1 MELPL
6 DHFRLIGVSPS
17 ATSEEI
23 LRAFQLRLDKTPDQ
37 GFTNEVLTQRSE
49 LLRLTAD
56 LLTDPDSRRSYENV
70 LLKGASGLEFS
81 SNREV
86 AGLILLWESGSPKEA
101 FKITRKVLQ
110 PPQTPALGSSREAD
124 LTLLAALTARDS
136 AIHEQEIRSY
146 SNAADFLQE
155 GIQLLQRM
163 GKLGEL
169 RKDLEE
175 DLVSLLPYRILD
187 LLSRDLSDQESHKKG
202 LSMLEN
208 LIIKRGGLE
217 GKNKFEYKEYLNQKE
232 FEVFFQQIKPFLTV
246 QEQIDL
252 FLELQKRGSLEAGFL
267 AFLSLTAIGFSR
279 RKPEKLFEAR
289 KILKKLNLSGLD
301 SMPLIG
307 CLDLLLADVDQA
319 LARFISSSDDNLRDW
334 LNNYPGEKL
343 EAICIFCK
351 NWLENDV
358 LVGYRD
364 IDGKE
369 IDLDSWFEDR
379 EIQEFIE
386 TLEKK
391 SNKLPIKSRLQN
403 SKKFINKFSNLEN
416 EENDIDSDNYDE
428 QRLPWPGGYK
438 EQVENPDSQDFQ
450 DDSYKE
456 ENLKKTSSDFYKYLI
471 EKIAE
476 LKFNAGEFI
485 KSKSILNRSPYLT
498 YFSAFLLLF
507 AFGIGVSFLRNNY
520 KDPFQKKQI
529 NDKPLVI
536 SNENKKVNDQTSVN
550 LNENKKGFE
559 KNVIKENN
567 KDSTTNTKKFISEQS
582 EDIFLEVK
590 AITSASPSLEEIR
603 NLINTWLINKGSYLA
618 GKGEINLSKIAK
630 DGLIKRT
637 IEQREGDIKKGIYK
651 EINSQIQ
658 KIDLASQTSSRIV
671 VLVELNYLERIKKNS
686 GELINETSYTPLK
699 VKYILGF
706 SNKSWKLADFVSGL

>member
-23 LRAFQLRLDKTPDQ
+23 LRAFQLRLDKTPDE
-37 GFTNEVLTQRSE
+37 GFTYEVLTQRSE

-56 LLTDPDSRRSYENV
+56 LLTDPESRRDYEN
-70 LLKGASGLEFS
+70 LLINGASGLDLS

-101 FKITRKVLQ
+101 FKTARKALQ

-124 LTLLAALTARDS
+124 LTLLAALTSRDA
-136 AIHEQEIRSY
+136 AIQEQDQRSY

-169 RKDLEE
+169 RKTLEE
-175 DLVSLLPYRILD
+175 DLMSLLPYRILD
-187 LLSRDLSDQESHKKG
+187 LLSRDLNEDESHKKG

-217 GKNKFEYKEYLNQKE
+217 GKNKSEYNDYLNQQE
-232 FEVFFQQIKPFLTV
+232 FESFFQQIKPFLTV
-246 QEQIDL
+246 QDQIDL
-252 FLELQKRGSLEAGFL
+252 FLELQKRGSNEAGFL
-267 AFLSLTAIGFSR
+267 AFLSLTAIGFAR
-279 RKPEKLFEAR
+279 RKPSKLFEAR

-307 CLDLLLADVDQA
+307 CLDLLLADVEQSS
-319 LARFISSSDDNLRDW
+319 ARFLSSSDEKLRDW
-334 LNNYPGEKL
+334 LSTYPGEKL

-364 IDGKE
+364 INLKE

-386 TLEKK
+386 QIEKK
-391 SNKLPIKSRLQN
+391 SNRAVIRSGLQN
-403 SKKFINKFSNLEN
+403 QQNFKGQESLKDKSMDNDFNPDDAEEGRLPLPGGVREDFQEVF
-416 EENDIDSDNYDE
+416 EENIYTDE
-428 QRLPWPGGYK
+428 IIK
-438 EQVENPDSQDFQ
+438 NKSIE
-450 DDSYKE
+450 
-456 ENLKKTSSDFYKYLI
+456 FYKFLI

-476 LKFNAGEFI
+476 LKFLFGEALENNKLFN
-485 KSKSILNRSPYLT
+485 KSPYLT
-498 YFSAFLLLF
+498 YLYAFLVLF
-507 AFGIGVSFLRNNY
+507 AFGLVVGIVRNNS
-520 KDPFQKKQI
+520 KEPVLEKETI
-529 NDKPLVI
+529 DKSLLI
-536 SNENKKVNDQTSVN
+536 NENKNV
-550 LNENKKGFE
+550 LNKGFNQDDKKKDLDKSKIILSETPE
-559 KNVIKENN
+559 KISLIEEI
-567 KDSTTNTKKFISEQS
+567 TT
-582 EDIFLEVK
+582 
-590 AITSASPSLEEIR
+590 ASPSLEQIEY
-603 NLINTWLINKGSYLA
+603 LINTWLNNKSDFLS
-618 GKGEINLSKIAK
+618 GKSEIKLSKIVQN
-630 DGLIKRT
+630 DLINRLTKER
-637 IEQREGDIKKGIYK
+637 QLDIQKGIYRN
-651 EINSQIQ
+651 INTNIENIILLSQTASRIAVS
-658 KIDLASQTSSRIV
+658 IDLKYKEKILKTD
-671 VLVELNYLERIKKNS
+671 
-686 GELINETSYTPLK
+686 GELINETTFTPFLK

-706 SNKSWKLADFVSGL
+706 SNNSWKLVDYISGV

>member
-23 LRAFQLRLDKTPDQ
+23 LRAFQLRLDKTPDE
-37 GFTNEVLTQRSE
+37 GFTFEVLTHRSE
-49 LLRLTAD
+49 LLRFTAD
-56 LLTDPDSRRSYENV
+56 LLTDPESRRAYEN
-70 LLKGASGLEFS
+70 LLLNGASGLELS
-81 SNREV
+81 SSREV

-101 FKITRKVLQ
+101 FKIARKALQ

-136 AIHEQEIRSY
+136 AIQEQQRRSY

-163 GKLGEL
+163 GKLEEM

-187 LLSRDLSDQESHKKG
+187 LLSRDLNDLESHKKG

-217 GKNKFEYKEYLNQKE
+217 GNNKSEYANYLNQQE
-232 FEVFFQQIKPFLTV
+232 FERFFQQIKPYLTV

-289 KILKKLNLSGLD
+289 RILKRLNLSGLD

-319 LARFISSSDDNLRDW
+319 SARFFSSSDENLRDW
-334 LNNYPGEKL
+334 LDNYSGNKL

-364 IDGKE
+364 IELKE
-369 IDLDSWFEDR
+369 VDLDTWFEDR

-391 SNKLPIKSRLQN
+391 SNKTLFKSNIQNNQIK
-403 SKKFINKFSNLEN
+403 KVFSTTEDFESSL
-416 EENDIDSDNYDE
+416 DDE
-428 QRLPWPGGYK
+428 RKLPWPGGIKK
-438 EQVENPDSQDFQ
+438 EFEKLNE
-450 DDSYKE
+450 E
-456 ENLKKTSSDFYKYLI
+456 ENESNEERFINKPFNFYRYLI

-476 LKFNAGEFI
+476 LKFSFGEFLKDKEI
-485 KSKSILNRSPYLT
+485 FNKSPYLI
-498 YFSAFLLLF
+498 YLYAFLILF
-507 AFGIGVSFLRNNY
+507 SFGLGIGFLRNNP
-520 KDPFQKKQI
+520 KELIQDEAVENKSLTSLDKNQEFSKNDLDQVIEKKPSTQLKSI
-529 NDKPLVI
+529 NFDLVPNKPL
-536 SNENKKVNDQTSVN
+536 EAEE
-550 LNENKKGFE
+550 L
-559 KNVIKENN
+559 
-567 KDSTTNTKKFISEQS
+567 TK
-582 EDIFLEVK
+582 
-590 AITSASPSLEEIR
+590 ASPSLDEIK
-603 NLINTWLINKGSYLA
+603 NLINIWLLNKSNYLA
-618 GKGEINLSKIAK
+618 GKSEINLSKIVK
-630 DGLIKRT
+630 KGLIKRT
-637 IEQREGDIKKGIYK
+637 IEERQNDIKKGIYK
-651 EINSQIQ
+651 EINSQIR
-658 KIDLASQTSSRIV
+658 KIDLQSQTSSRIV
-671 VLVELNYLERIKKNS
+671 VLVELDYSEKSINNS
-686 GELINETSYTPLK
+686 GEVLNEISFNPLK
-699 VKYILGF
+699 IKYILGF
-706 SNKSWKLADFVSGL
+706 SNKTWKLADLVSGL

>member
-23 LRAFQLRLDKTPDQ
+23 LRAFQLRLDKTPEE
-37 GFTNEVLTQRSE
+37 GFTYEVLTQRSE

-56 LLTDPDSRRSYENV
+56 LLTDPERRREYEN
-70 LLKGASGLEFS
+70 LLLNGESGLEFS

-86 AGLILLWESGSPKEA
+86 AGLVLLWESGSPKEA
-101 FKITRKVLQ
+101 FKYTRKALQ
-110 PPQTPALGSSREAD
+110 PPQAPALGSSRESD

-136 AIHEQEIRSY
+136 AIQEQQLRSY

-155 GIQLLQRM
+155 GIKLLQRM
-163 GKLGEL
+163 GKLGDI

-187 LLSRDLSDQESHKKG
+187 LLSRDLNDQESHQKG

-217 GKNKFEYKEYLNQKE
+217 GNNKSEYGNYLNQQE
-232 FEVFFQQIKPFLTV
+232 FEAFFQQIKPFLTV

-289 KILKKLNLSGLD
+289 RILKKLNFSGLD

-307 CLDLLLADVDQA
+307 CLDLLLADIDQA
-319 LARFISSSDDNLRDW
+319 SARFSSSSDEKLRDW
-334 LNNYPGEKL
+334 LNNYKGNKL

-364 IDGKE
+364 IEPKE
-369 IDLDSWFEDR
+369 VDLDSWFEDR

-386 TLEKK
+386 KLEKK
-391 SNKLPIKSRLQN
+391 SIKTKIKSNFQN
-403 SKKFINKFSNLEN
+403 QQLNNETSINIPEDSDSKKMNIDERGLPLPGGIKQEFDNLNIQETKFN
-416 EENDIDSDNYDE
+416 EEIFKNKPIE
-428 QRLPWPGGYK
+428 
-438 EQVENPDSQDFQ
+438 V
-450 DDSYKE
+450 
-456 ENLKKTSSDFYKYLI
+456 YKYLI

-476 LKFNAGEFI
+476 LKFSLGEFLKEREI
-485 KSKSILNRSPYLT
+485 IGRSPYLI
-498 YFSAFLLLF
+498 YFYAFLTLF
-507 AFGIGVSFLRNNY
+507 FLGIGIGFLRNN
-520 KDPFQKKQI
+520 FKKSIQNDTFEDKTIIDLDANRKVSENDTPQEIKKNLSNKLKPIPEKTNEI
-529 NDKPLVI
+529 NLSK
-536 SNENKKVNDQTSVN
+536 
-550 LNENKKGFE
+550 F
-559 KNVIKENN
+559 KEL
-567 KDSTTNTKKFISEQS
+567 TK
-582 EDIFLEVK
+582 
-590 AITSASPSLEEIR
+590 AAPSLEEIR
-603 NLINTWLINKGSYLA
+603 NLINLWLLSKGNYLA
-618 GKGEINLSKIAK
+618 GKSEINLSNIVSK
-630 DGLIKRT
+630 GLIDRT
-637 IEQREGDIKKGIYK
+637 IEERKNDINKGIYK
-651 EINSQIQ
+651 EISSQIR
-658 KIDLASQTSSRIV
+658 KINLESQTSSRIV
-671 VLVELNYLERIKKNS
+671 VLVELNYLERIIKNS
-686 GELINETSYTPLK
+686 GEFVNETSFTPLK

-706 SNKSWKLADFVSGL
+706 SNKSWKLVDFVSGL

>member
-23 LRAFQLRLDKTPDQ
+23 LRAFQLRLDKTPDE
-37 GFTNEVLTQRSE
+37 GFTFEVLTHRSE
-49 LLRLTAD
+49 LLRFTAD
-56 LLTDPDSRRSYENV
+56 LLTDPESRRAYEN
-70 LLKGASGLEFS
+70 LLLNGASGLELS
-81 SNREV
+81 SSREV

-101 FKITRKVLQ
+101 FKIARKALQ

-136 AIHEQEIRSY
+136 AIQEQQRRSY

-163 GKLGEL
+163 GKLEEM

-187 LLSRDLSDQESHKKG
+187 LLSRDLNDLESHKKG

-217 GKNKFEYKEYLNQKE
+217 GNNKSEYANYLNQQE
-232 FEVFFQQIKPFLTV
+232 FERFFQQIKPYLTV

-289 KILKKLNLSGLD
+289 RILKRLNLSGLD

-319 LARFISSSDDNLRDW
+319 SARFFSSSDENLRDW
-334 LNNYPGEKL
+334 LDNYSGNKL

-364 IDGKE
+364 IELKE
-369 IDLDSWFEDR
+369 VDLDTWFEDR

-391 SNKLPIKSRLQN
+391 SNKTPFKSNIQNNQIK
-403 SKKFINKFSNLEN
+403 KVFSTTEDFESSL
-416 EENDIDSDNYDE
+416 DDE
-428 QRLPWPGGYK
+428 RKLPWPGGIKK
-438 EQVENPDSQDFQ
+438 EFEKLNE
-450 DDSYKE
+450 E
-456 ENLKKTSSDFYKYLI
+456 ENESNEERFINKPVNFYRYLI

-476 LKFNAGEFI
+476 LKFSFGEFLKDKEI
-485 KSKSILNRSPYLT
+485 LSKSPYLI
-498 YFSAFLLLF
+498 YLYAFLILF
-507 AFGIGVSFLRNNY
+507 SFGLGIGILINNP
-520 KDPFQKKQI
+520 KESIQDEAVENKSLTSLDKNQEFSKNDLDQVIEKKPSTQLKSI
-529 NDKPLVI
+529 NFDLVPNKPL
-536 SNENKKVNDQTSVN
+536 EAEE
-550 LNENKKGFE
+550 L
-559 KNVIKENN
+559 
-567 KDSTTNTKKFISEQS
+567 TK
-582 EDIFLEVK
+582 
-590 AITSASPSLEEIR
+590 ASPSLDEIK
-603 NLINTWLINKGSYLA
+603 NLINIWLLNKSNYLA
-618 GKGEINLSKIAK
+618 GKSEINLSKIVK
-630 DGLIKRT
+630 KGLIKRT
-637 IEQREGDIKKGIYK
+637 IEERQNDIKKGIYK
-651 EINSQIQ
+651 EINSQIR
-658 KIDLASQTSSRIV
+658 KIDLQSQTSSRIV
-671 VLVELNYLERIKKNS
+671 VLVELDYSEKSINNS
-686 GELINETSYTPLK
+686 GELLNEISFNPLK
-699 VKYILGF
+699 IKYILGF
-706 SNKSWKLADFVSGL
+706 SNKAWKLADFVSGL

>member
-23 LRAFQLRLDKTPDQ
+23 LRAFQLRLDKTPDE
-37 GFTNEVLTQRSE
+37 GFTYEVLTQRSE

-56 LLTDPDSRRSYENV
+56 LLTDPDRRREYENV
-70 LLKGASGLEFS
+70 LINGSSGLEFS

-86 AGLILLWESGSPKEA
+86 AGLILLWESGATKEA
-101 FKITRKVLQ
+101 FKLSRKALN

-136 AIHEQEIRSY
+136 AIQEEQLRSY

-163 GKLGEL
+163 GKLGER
-169 RKDLEE
+169 RKELEE
-175 DLVSLLPYRILD
+175 DLIALLPYRILD
-187 LLSRDLSDQESHKKG
+187 LLSRDLNDQESHKKG

-217 GKNKFEYKEYLNQKE
+217 GNNKSEYKDYLNQQE
-232 FEVFFQQIKPFLTV
+232 FEAFFQQIKPFLTV

-289 KILKKLNLSGLD
+289 RILKKLNLTGLD
-301 SMPLIG
+301 SMPLVG
-307 CLDLLLADVDQA
+307 CLDLLLADIDQA
-319 LARFISSSDDNLRDW
+319 CARFSSSYDENLRDW
-334 LNNYPGEKL
+334 LNNYPGNKL

-364 IDGKE
+364 IDSKE
-369 IDLDSWFEDR
+369 VDLDSWFEDR

-386 TLEKK
+386 KLEKK
-391 SNKLPIKSRLQN
+391 SNKIAIRSNLQN
-403 SKKFINKFSNLEN
+403 QRIEYESSAKTTEDFDNTLGN
-416 EENDIDSDNYDE
+416 IDD
-428 QRLPWPGGYK
+428 RKLPWPGGIKQEEKVEIK
-438 EQVENPDSQDFQ
+438 ENEFN
-450 DDSYKE
+450 E
-456 ENLKKTSSDFYKYLI
+456 EYFKKKPIEFYNFLI

-476 LKFNAGEFI
+476 LKFSFGEFLKDKEI
-485 KSKSILNRSPYLT
+485 INRSPYLI
-498 YFSAFLLLF
+498 YIYAFLILF
-507 AFGIGVSFLRNNY
+507 AFGIGIGFLRNNS
-520 KDPFQKKQI
+520 KKSIQDEAI
-529 NDKPLVI
+529 TEKPLI
-536 SNENKKVNDQTSVN
+536 AID
-550 LNENKKGFE
+550 
-559 KNVIKENN
+559 KNQ
-567 KDSTTNTKKFISEQS
+567 KFIEK
-582 EDIFLEVK
+582 DIIQEIKKNPSSKLNSIPEK
-590 AITSASPSLEEIR
+590 STSIISYELKELNTSSPSLEDIR
-603 NLINTWLINKGSYLA
+603 NLINGWLFSKSNYLA
-618 GKGEINLSKIAK
+618 GKSEINLSKIVSK
-630 DGLIKRT
+630 GLIGRT
-637 IEQREGDIKKGIYK
+637 IEERQKDIKKGIYK
-651 EINSQIQ
+651 EINSQIL
-658 KIDLASQTSSRIV
+658 KIDLESQTSSRIV
-671 VLVELNYLERIKKNS
+671 ALVELNYLERIVKNS
-686 GELINETSYTPLK
+686 GEFVNETLLNPLK

-706 SNKSWKLADFVSGL
+706 SNKSWKLVDFVSGL

>member
-23 LRAFQLRLDKTPDQ
+23 LRAFQLRLDKTPDE
-37 GFTNEVLTQRSE
+37 GFTFEVLTHRSE

-56 LLTDPDSRRSYENV
+56 LLTDPESRREYEN
-70 LLKGASGLEFS
+70 LLLNGASGLEFS

-101 FKITRKVLQ
+101 FKIARKALQ

-136 AIHEQEIRSY
+136 AIQEQQLRSY

-163 GKLGEL
+163 GKLVEM

-187 LLSRDLSDQESHKKG
+187 LLSRDLNDLESHKKG

-217 GKNKFEYKEYLNQKE
+217 GNNKSEYVNYLNQQE
-232 FEVFFQQIKPFLTV
+232 FESFFQQIKPYLTV

-289 KILKKLNLSGLD
+289 RILKRLNLSGLD

-319 LARFISSSDDNLRDW
+319 SARFFSSSDENLRDW
-334 LNNYPGEKL
+334 LNNYSGNKL

-364 IDGKE
+364 INLKE
-369 IDLDSWFEDR
+369 VDLDSWFEDR

-386 TLEKK
+386 KLEKK
-391 SNKLPIKSRLQN
+391 SNKTSFKSNLQN
-403 SKKFINKFSNLEN
+403 NKIKKVFSTTTEDFDSNL
-416 EENDIDSDNYDE
+416 DDE
-428 QRLPWPGGYK
+428 RRLPWPGGIKK
-438 EQVENPDSQDFQ
+438 EFE
-450 DDSYKE
+450 KLEEE
-456 ENLKKTSSDFYKYLI
+456 ENKSNEERFRNKPIDFYKYLI
-471 EKIAE
+471 ERIAE
-476 LKFNAGEFI
+476 LKFSFGEFLKDKKI
-485 KSKSILNRSPYLT
+485 INQSPYLI
-498 YFSAFLLLF
+498 YLYAFAILFSFGL
-507 AFGIGVSFLRNNY
+507 GIGFLRNNP
-520 KDPFQKKQI
+520 KELIQDEAVENKSLVSVDKNQEFSKKNLDQEIQKK
-529 NDKPLVI
+529 P
-536 SNENKKVNDQTSVN
+536 SNEFKSINSDLVAKKTITAEE
-550 LNENKKGFE
+550 L
-559 KNVIKENN
+559 
-567 KDSTTNTKKFISEQS
+567 TK
-582 EDIFLEVK
+582 
-590 AITSASPSLEEIR
+590 ASPSIEEIR
-603 NLINTWLINKGSYLA
+603 NLINVWLITKSNYLA
-618 GKGEINLSKIAK
+618 GKSEINLSKIVTK
-630 DGLIKRT
+630 GLIKRT
-637 IEQREGDIKKGIYK
+637 IEERQNDIKKGIYK
-651 EINSQIQ
+651 EINSQIR
-658 KIDLASQTSSRIV
+658 KIVLQSQTSSRIV
-671 VLVELNYLERIKKNS
+671 VLVELDYSEKKIKNS
-686 GELINETSYTPLK
+686 GEFVNETSFNPLK
-699 VKYILGF
+699 VKYILGY
-706 SNKSWKLADFVSGL
+706 SNKAWKLVDFVSGL